1 MLFIAITTHS
11 YNAVLC
17 SVTVKDI
24 KERRGNVRRMTLQFN
39 ELAIRDSLGNRK
51 KKCKRAP
58 SWTQMS
64 KSANPNK
71 RRTRGPIT
79 RTQIVVIPE
88 STRIIKSKNRR
99 KENNLLPDGS
109 CRAVDL
115 WSGLLGISVAFA
127 KLSGCACP
135 FGHHHHHHTTTA
147 VPVPRSQFPM
157 ASISLWIREPGS
169 PESRGSNWPSKAQLE
184 SQTST

>member
-1 MLFIAITTHS
+1 
-11 YNAVLC
+11 
-17 SVTVKDI
+17 
-24 KERRGNVRRMTLQFN
+24 
-39 ELAIRDSLGNRK
+39 
-51 KKCKRAP
+51 
-58 SWTQMS
+58 MS

-115 WSGLLGISVAFA
+115 RSGLLGISVAFA

-135 FGHHHHHHTTTA
+135 SGHHHHHHHTTTA
-147 VPVPRSQFPM
+147 VPVPSSQWPGFLFEFGNMADPNLGVQAGHQKRS
-157 ASISLWIREPGS
+157 W
-169 PESRGSNWPSKAQLE
+169 KAKHRLN
-184 SQTST
+184 